1 MVLQEDSVLV
11 SHGAGSNQGNS
22 TTGQTAFLNTPL
34 PVINHV
40 QEEGE
45 GPLPE
50 LP

>member
-1 MVLQEDSVLV
+1 MLLQEDPVSV
-11 SHGAGSNQGNS
+11 SHGTGSNPGSS
-22 TTGQTAFLNTPL
+22 TTGQTAFLNTIL
-34 PVINHV
+34 PVMNHV